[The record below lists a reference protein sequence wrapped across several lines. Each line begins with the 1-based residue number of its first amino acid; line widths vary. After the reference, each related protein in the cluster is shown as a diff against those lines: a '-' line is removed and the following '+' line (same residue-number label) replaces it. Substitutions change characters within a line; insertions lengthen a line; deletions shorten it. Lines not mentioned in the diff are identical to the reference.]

1 VTKHIAISLPLKA
14 SVLITAARPRWKEEI
29 QSKDRYLP
37 IYSSNSTQKKDQSP
51 KKFVKI

>member
-14 SVLITAARPRWKEEI
+14 SVLIMAARPRWK
-29 QSKDRYLP
+29 KDRYLP

-51 KKFVKI
+51 KKFLEI